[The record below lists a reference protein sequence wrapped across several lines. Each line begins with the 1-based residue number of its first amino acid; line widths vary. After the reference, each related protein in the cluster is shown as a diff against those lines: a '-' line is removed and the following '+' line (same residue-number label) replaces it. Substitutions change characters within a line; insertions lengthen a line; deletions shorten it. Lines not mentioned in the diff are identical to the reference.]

1 MVKCTVRVAPH
12 EQNYEALVEEDEA
25 HHPPLHKGLLVCRTF
40 VTVDDT
46 GIISIEATNL
56 SDEDIYLQPRT
67 AVSVLKDAYEEPR
80 VDIVSVTAEEVL
92 VTKQVRETSDSSLNK
107 LTDRMKIG
115 DTLKSDER
123 HHFLEMLQK
132 HEEVFS
138 HDEDDLGY
146 CDAIKHRIL
155 LNDSIPVKVPHSRIP
170 PHQWNEVREY
180 MRKAIDQRIILE
192 SSSPYAVVL
201 VRKREG
207 RLRLCVD
214 YRALNAKTHKDAYA
228 LPRNN
233 EALDALDGAKYFCSL
248 QRLVIKHFRVF
259 WFTWMTY

>member
-1 MVKCTVRVAPH
+1 MRLITH
-12 EQNYEALVEEDEA
+12 
-25 HHPPLHKGLLVCRTF
+25 
-40 VTVDDT
+40 
-46 GIISIEATNL
+46 L

-80 VDIVSVTAEEVL
+80 VDIVNVTAEEVL

-155 LNDSIPVKVPHSRIP
+155 LNDNIPVKVPHRRIP

-180 MRKAIDQRIILE
+180 MRKAIDKGLFENRQARMH
-192 SSSPYAVVL
+192 
-201 VRKREG
+201 RRW
-207 RLRLCVD
+207 C
-214 YRALNAKTHKDAYA
+214 
-228 LPRNN
+228 
-233 EALDALDGAKYFCSL
+233 
-248 QRLVIKHFRVF
+248 
-259 WFTWMTY
+259 